1 MIIGV
6 IYGLQN
12 ERRRDGV
19 KLSVNLSVK
28 LSGINSPLP
37 SPPRNNKEKA
47 TPCYVNLNRLL
58 SAITQNDFT
67 IY

>member
-19 KLSVNLSVK
+19 KLSVK